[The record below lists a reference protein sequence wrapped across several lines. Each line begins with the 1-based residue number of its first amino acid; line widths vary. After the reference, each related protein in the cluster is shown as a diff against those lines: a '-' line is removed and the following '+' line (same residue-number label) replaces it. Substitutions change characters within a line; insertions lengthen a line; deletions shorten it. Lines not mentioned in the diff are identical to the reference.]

1 MKNNMEKT
9 IYELCDEFNVRLCFF
24 DHPDIEDDGY
34 FDTEHQI
41 VFVRKGLPEH
51 VQKQIVLHELGH
63 RNHSPLLYSINPI
76 KHENEA
82 DRFMIRNLLK
92 DYISEYGPDHFN
104 WLRFAK
110 AYNLTTT
117 TNETVIKE
125 EFGKMV

>member
-1 MKNNMEKT
+1 MKT
-9 IYELCDEFNVRLCFF
+9 IFDLCDQYDVQLAFYDDPEIEEDGFFIMEHNVMC
-24 DHPDIEDDGY
+24 
-34 FDTEHQI
+34 
-41 VFVRKGLPEH
+41 VRKNLPEH

-104 WLRFAK
+104 WLRFAQ
-110 AYNLTTT
+110 AYNL
-117 TNETVIKE
+117 NTVTDHELIRDELQKIL
-125 EFGKMV
+125 